1 VAFYCMHLDITHTH
15 THTHTQYKK
24 NAGLFQLSNMNKPNR
39 WV

>member
-24 NAGLFQLSNMNKPNR
+24 NAGFQLSNMNKPNR